1 MGIRSISVS
10 QNGENIAFAD
20 SRGWVQ
26 PFYMEKGEHL
36 MKCKSIEAH
45 QDYILKLEISSNNKF
60 LATCSADKKIKLYK
74 IADPEKCELI

>member
-20 SRGWVQ
+20 NRGCIQ

-36 MKCKSIEAH
+36 SKCKSVQAH
-45 QDYILKLEISSNNKF
+45 DDYILKIEISPNGKYLS
-60 LATCSADKKIKLYK
+60 TCSADKKIKLFK
-74 IADPEKCELI
+74 INDQQKFEMT